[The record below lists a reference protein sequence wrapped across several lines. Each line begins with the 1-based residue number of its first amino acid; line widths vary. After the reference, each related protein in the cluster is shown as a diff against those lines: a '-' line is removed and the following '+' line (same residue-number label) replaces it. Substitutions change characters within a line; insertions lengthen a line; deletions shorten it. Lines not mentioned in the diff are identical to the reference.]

1 MKRRLPPDISN
12 LDLKRLCILFSAI
25 VVLFGF
31 LFLRF
36 YILQIVQ
43 HDKWTKKAISQHHT
57 VVEEPYIRGRFFSNT
72 SLKKGHIAS
81 DQPFVI
87 NVPKYHLFIDPRSIK
102 EDYKAEMFESLS
114 SFIKERSGRI
124 NVAEQFYK
132 NSRSRKIAMWLDT
145 VDKKEIEAWWYP
157 FARKRKIASNA
168 IFFIRDFRRSYP
180 FGSMLGPVLH
190 TICEEKDPLKGC
202 VPTGGLEAML
212 SEHLQGKS
220 GKRMLLRSPRR
231 KIGLG
236 TVIEPA
242 KNGHDVYLTVNHCLQ
257 AIAEEE
263 LEKGIART
271 EAKGG
276 WVMMMDPNTGHI
288 LAVAQMPGFDLNH
301 PGKYFQNKESI
312 DQTRCK
318 GIIDVFEPGSVMK
331 PITLAVALLA
341 NEELVQEGK
350 DPFFY
355 PEEKVKC
362 GTFKVPGRGA
372 ILKEYLCSFTYLN
385 MYQALKKSSNVYMAR
400 LIDGVIETRG
410 SDWYRQVL
418 IERFGFGVKTG
429 VEMPSESAGLIP
441 RPGKMHPNGTLEW
454 SRPTPYSMSFGH
466 NLLTSSLQLVRAYAV
481 FANGGH
487 LVKPTLVRK
496 IVSENDE
503 VLLDHTQTKV
513 EDFPQV
519 LPKSIAEEVV
529 RAMKYTTKFGGSANR
544 ADVPGFTE
552 AGKTGTAEKVID
564 GKYSKDRNMTYFIG
578 ITPTQGARFVLL
590 VLVDEPK
597 KKFYP
602 GFGHNQH
609 AGNSAGTIFR
619 EIAKRSLD
627 YLGEKPDDPY
637 GYPIG
642 DPRRDPEKAD
652 WVKENDE
659 LLELLKKWN
668 PR

>member
-1 MKRRLPPDISN
+1 MKRQLPPDTNN

-25 VVLFGF
+25 VVLFGA

-36 YILQIVQ
+36 YTLQIVQ
-43 HDKWTKKAISQHHT
+43 HDKWVVKAARQHHT

-72 SLKKGHIAS
+72 SLQKGHVAS
-81 DQPFVI
+81 EQAFVV

-102 EDYKAEMFESLS
+102 EEYKELMLDSLS
-114 SFIKERSGRI
+114 SFLKGKSGRI
-124 NVAEQFYK
+124 NIVEQFYK
-132 NSRSRKIAMWLDT
+132 DSRSRKIGMWLDT
-145 VDKKEIEAWWYP
+145 IDKKEIEAWWYP

-168 IFFIRDFRRSYP
+168 IFFVRDFRRSYP

-212 SEHLQGKS
+212 SNYLKGKS

-236 TVIEPA
+236 QVTEPA
-242 KNGHDVYLTVNHCLQ
+242 QNGSDVYLTVNHCLQ

-263 LEKGIART
+263 LQKGIERT

-276 WVMMMDPNTGHI
+276 WAMMMDPHTGHI
-288 LAVAQMPGFDLNH
+288 LAAAQMPDFDLNH
-301 PGKYFQNKESI
+301 PGKYFQNKETI

-318 GIIDVFEPGSVMK
+318 AIIDVFEPGSVMK
-331 PITLAVALLA
+331 PITLAVGLLA
-341 NEELVQEGK
+341 NEELMQEGK
-350 DPFFY
+350 KPFFHI
-355 PEEKVKC
+355 EEKVKC
-362 GTFKVPGRGA
+362 GTFKVPGRKT

-385 MYQALKKSSNVYMAR
+385 MYMALKKSSNVYMAR
-400 LIDGVIETRG
+400 LIDGVLKTRG
-410 SDWYRQVL
+410 SEWYRRVL
-418 IERFGFGVKTG
+418 IDRFGLGLQTG
-429 VEMPSESAGLIP
+429 IEMPSESSGLIP

-454 SRPTPYSMSFGH
+454 SKPTPYSMSFGH

-481 FANGGH
+481 FANGGY

-496 IVSENDE
+496 IVSETGE
-503 VLLDHTQTKV
+503 VLVDHTKRQV
-513 EDFPQV
+513 SDFPRVIPQ
-519 LPKSIAEEVV
+519 SIAEEVV
-529 RAMKYTTKFGGSANR
+529 RAMKYTTKFGGSAKR
-544 ADVPGFTE
+544 ADIPGFTE
-552 AGKTGTAEKVID
+552 AGKTGTSEKVIE

-578 ITPTQGARFVLL
+578 ITPTKNARFVLL

-652 WVKENDE
+652 WVKENDH
-659 LLELLKKWN
+659 LLELLKQWN
-668 PR
+668 SR